1 MHPDG
6 CSAVAVKPA
15 LDGEF
20 LMFEHDFDEFELIF
34 EFGQEGVALAG
45 AMDPAQKELG
55 TLGQHL
61 CVDFTSAGNPDG
73 LVGLQMIEYLQ
84 VAEAVHAADLSWL
97 TTEDIGVA
105 AGGVGDRLTRRSYAP

>member
-34 EFGQEGVALAG
+34 EF
-45 AMDPAQKELG
+45 ELKASRVRW
-55 TLGQHL
+55 TRLRKSSARGQHL
-61 CVDFTSAGNPDG
+61 AMECTSAGNPDG
-73 LVGLQMIEYLQ
+73 LVGADDWYLQ
-84 VAEAVHAADLSWL
+84 IAELCARISL
-97 TTEDIGVA
+97 G
-105 AGGVGDRLTRRSYAP
+105 